1 MSFAGRRPMLIKEL
15 PPTARSSANVRGQRS
30 RDNTPLSW
38 NEFFDDCCS
47 VDVDGDTFN
56 VYRKVCHG
64 SLINAYAPEG
74 TSGPVFYLL
83 HGGGYSGLTWACL
96 TAELSSRIQCQ
107 ILAPDLRGHGQ
118 TRVKDK
124 SDLSAQQ
131 QTRHNGKK
139 LYWVPRAL
147 SVLSSLPPLHMYG
160 DSNPH
165 VLINLNKY
173 YFYCSMGGALAIHV
187 AATTE
192 IPNMV
197 GLVVIDVVEGSAMDA
212 LSGMY
217 TWRIDL
223 TTTEPF
229 WVGWFQGLSSKF
241 LSCLPPKLLVL
252 AGIDRLDKE
261 LTIAQMQGK
270 FQNTILPK
278 VGHAVQ
284 EDSPDRLADELA
296 RFAIRNRFAEA
307 LPGVNIAAA
316 RPMMGMGMMI

>member
-1 MSFAGRRPMLIKEL
+1 
-15 PPTARSSANVRGQRS
+15 
-30 RDNTPLSW
+30 
-38 NEFFDDCCS
+38 
-47 VDVDGDTFN
+47 
-56 VYRKVCHG
+56 
-64 SLINAYAPEG
+64 
-74 TSGPVFYLL
+74 
-83 HGGGYSGLTWACL
+83 
-96 TAELSSRIQCQ
+96 
-107 ILAPDLRGHGQ
+107 
-118 TRVKDK
+118 
-124 SDLSAQQ
+124 
-131 QTRHNGKK
+131 
-139 LYWVPRAL
+139 
-147 SVLSSLPPLHMYG
+147 MYG

-165 VLINLNKY
+165 VLINLNEY

-187 AATTE
+187 AATNE

-212 LSGMY
+212 LSGMLTFLRGRPAVFDSEEKAVAWCLQSGTTRNRQAARISMPSQIRKMDDGKY

-261 LTIAQMQGK
+261 LTVETLYPINIAQMQGK

-284 EDSPDRLADELA
+284 EDSPDRLADELS

-316 RPMMGMGMMI
+316 RPLMGMGMMI